1 MAKKPKTG
9 RTPAS
14 GRTAAGPSEAED
26 EAGRAILVR
35 VNREGWRALRMLAVE
50 NDTTLQ
56 AIAIEALNDLL
67 RKYSKPT
74 VIENPRLK

>member
-1 MAKKPKTG
+1 VAKKPKTG

-14 GRTAAGPSEAED
+14 GRAAVRPPEAED

-35 VNREGWRALRMLAVE
+35 VNRDGWRALRMLAVE

>member
-1 MAKKPKTG
+1 VAKKPKTG
-9 RTPAS
+9 RTLAS
-14 GRTAAGPSEAED
+14 GSTAAGLSEAED

-35 VNREGWRALRMLAVE
+35 VNRDGWRALRMLAVE

>member
-1 MAKKPKTG
+1 
-9 RTPAS
+9 
-14 GRTAAGPSEAED
+14 
-26 EAGRAILVR
+26 
-35 VNREGWRALRMLAVE
+35 MLAVE